1 MQKVKIKSGSWSG
14 STAKIIG
21 SASDTTL
28 LLQLFSSHK
37 KKVIKK
43 DEVEH
48 LQKEK
53 VHQPSRIIGELDF
66 SNPYT
71 EQD

>member
-14 STAKIIG
+14 NTAKIIG
-21 SASDTTL
+21 ASSDTTL
-28 LLQLFSSHK
+28 LIQLFSSHRK
-37 KKVIKK
+37 ITVKK
-43 DEVEH
+43 DHVE
-48 LQKEK
+48 LLPPEK
-53 VHQPSRIIGELDF
+53 VSLPSRAIGALDF